1 MVASLSL
8 HYFDW
13 KTTGAIVHD
22 ISQVLRPG
30 GMLLCRVNRVG
41 DVNFEYGVG
50 TEWERDFFEVRHG
63 HFKRFFD
70 EESLADALSTAFI
83 VDEIHPAE
91 TRQYGKEKRT
101 IVAKARR
108 RD

>member
-13 KTTGAIVHD
+13 EMTGSILHD
-22 ISQVLRPG
+22 ISQVLKPG
-30 GMLLCRVNRVG
+30 GRLLCRVNRVG

-50 TEWERDFFEVRHG
+50 PEREPDFFEVRPG
-63 HFKRFFD
+63 YFKRFFRA
-70 EESLADALSTAFI
+70 ETLAEALATAFI
-83 VDEIHPAE
+83 VEEIRPATTLQME
-91 TRQYGKEKRT
+91 REKLT
-101 IVAKARR
+101 LEATARR